1 MCKSVTPLEVTLC
14 PVPLMS
20 CTFNSSP
27 TARGRHS
34 VMGSSASLIRE
45 LYSLPDRKEG
55 TEKGTFRL
63 LGASLHH
70 QTMEPLNDLYK

>member
-1 MCKSVTPLEVTLC
+1 
-14 PVPLMS
+14 
-20 CTFNSSP
+20 
-27 TARGRHS
+27 
-34 VMGSSASLIRE
+34 MGSSASLIWE
-45 LYSLPDRKEG
+45 LYSLPDRTEG